1 MIAALAVMA
10 AEMLIFVHILANV
23 AVDYDIRQSLE
34 RVAYKNLKEI
44 QVDASGRIS
53 YKEDFVLAEGDIH
66 FLVLDADGRLV
77 FGTYPQGCPQDLPVS
92 VKKMHQVT
100 SDGDE
105 FYIRDM
111 RKHYNGNYSV
121 CMRAIV
127 RKSDAYSRYQTLEYL
142 AYISI
147 LVVSGITIF
156 CGMLLSR
163 HISGSLKG
171 MCRSAE
177 MIGQNLNMSSR
188 MEYDGR
194 FYELAVLTQANN
206 RMLDRLEETF
216 HQQEQFTSDVAH
228 ELRTPVA
235 VMTAQCQYAHGKKV
249 SQEEYREAFEVIE
262 RQSLKIGEI
271 ISRLLELSRLDYDR
285 RQIEKEDV
293 DLPELVE
300 SVCEDLQQKYEDSL
314 QLRLRLAPV
323 HAVGDISLVMIAIQN
338 LITNA
343 VRYSKA
349 ATPIEVETGMRGE
362 MAFVSVKDYGAGI
375 SEEDLPHIFKRFY
388 KADKSRNSRG
398 YGLGLP
404 LTMKIAQKHGGTVLA
419 ESKQGEGSTFT
430 LVLPCAGA
438 DTVAGI
444 ERNR

>member
-1 MIAALAVMA
+1 MA

-66 FLVLDADGRLV
+66 FLVLDADGQLV

-314 QLRLRLAPV
+314 QLRLQLAPV

-349 ATPIEVETGMRGE
+349 ATPIEVETGIRGE

-419 ESKQGEGSTFT
+419 ESKQGEGSIFT

>member
-1 MIAALAVMA
+1 
-10 AEMLIFVHILANV
+10 
-23 AVDYDIRQSLE
+23 
-34 RVAYKNLKEI
+34 
-44 QVDASGRIS
+44 
-53 YKEDFVLAEGDIH
+53 
-66 FLVLDADGRLV
+66 
-77 FGTYPQGCPQDLPVS
+77 
-92 VKKMHQVT
+92 
-100 SDGDE
+100 
-105 FYIRDM
+105 
-111 RKHYNGNYSV
+111 
-121 CMRAIV
+121 
-127 RKSDAYSRYQTLEYL
+127 
-142 AYISI
+142 
-147 LVVSGITIF
+147 
-156 CGMLLSR
+156 
-163 HISGSLKG
+163 
-171 MCRSAE
+171 
-177 MIGQNLNMSSR
+177 MSSR

-314 QLRLRLAPV
+314 QLRLQLAPV

-349 ATPIEVETGMRGE
+349 ATPIEVETGIRGE

>member
-10 AEMLIFVHILANV
+10 AVMLIFVHILANA
-23 AVDYDIRQSLE
+23 AVEYDIRQSLE
-34 RVAYKNLKEI
+34 RIAYKNMKEI
-44 QVDASGRIS
+44 QVDGTGKII
-53 YKEDFVLAEGDIH
+53 YKEDFTLAEGDIH
-66 FLVLDADGRLV
+66 FLVLDADGQLV
-77 FGTYPQGCPQDLPVS
+77 FGEYPQSCPQDIPVS
-92 VKKMHQVT
+92 TKKMHQVT
-100 SDGDE
+100 NDGEE

-111 RKHYNGNYSV
+111 RKHYNGNIYL

-147 LVVSGITIF
+147 LVVFGIAIF
-156 CGMLLSR
+156 CGMFLSR
-163 HISGSLKG
+163 HISGSLKA

-177 MIGQNLNMSSR
+177 MIGQNRNMSSR

-194 FYELAVLTQANN
+194 FYELEVLTQANN

-216 HQQEQFTSDVAH
+216 RQQEQFTSDVAH

-235 VMTAQCQYAHGKKV
+235 VMTAQCQYAHGKSV
-249 SQEEYREAFEVIE
+249 SPEEYREAFEVIE
-262 RQSLKIGEI
+262 RQSFKIGEI

-285 RQIEKEDV
+285 RQIEKEDL

-314 QLRLRLAPV
+314 QLQLRLAQA
-323 HAVGDISLVMIAIQN
+323 HAVGDISLIMIAIQN

-343 VRYSKA
+343 IRYSKA
-349 ATPIEVETGMRGE
+349 ASPIEVETGMRGE
-362 MAFVSVKDYGAGI
+362 MAYVLVKDYGAGI

-388 KADKSRNSRG
+388 KADKSRNSIG
-398 YGLGLP
+398 FGLGLP

-419 ESKQGEGSTFT
+419 ESRQGEGSTFT
-430 LVLPCAGA
+430 LLLPRTGA
-438 DTVAGI
+438 DAVTNTGL
-444 ERNR
+444 NR

>member
-1 MIAALAVMA
+1 MA

-66 FLVLDADGRLV
+66 FLVLDADGQLV
-77 FGTYPQGCPQDLPVS
+77 FGTYPRGCLQDLPVS

-100 SDGDE
+100 SDGEE

-362 MAFVSVKDYGAGI
+362 MAYVSVKDYGAGI